1 MIFPDYE
8 SLLPQIISLFFKFKQ
23 ILTLSPQRVISI

>member
-1 MIFPDYE
+1 MIFPDYK

-23 ILTLSPQRVISI
+23 ILTLTPKSD